1 MIESQVQA
9 AIDQFEIKTEK
20 LNEIV
25 DFFVSEAAKGLAE
38 DKPRTMPMIPTFV
51 TKIPTGKEKG
61 LFLAA
66 DLGGSNFRVC
76 SVHLNGDSTHTM
88 KQMKWAVPHEMMV
101 GNADQFWKYLAER
114 THEFLDNY
122 HLEEKNDH
130 KDKDQKLSMGFTF
143 SFPVHQT
150 GINRGTLIRWTKGY
164 DIKDAVGTDVCVAY
178 QDALDAHGIP
188 VHVASMVNDTVGCLL
203 TRSYE
208 TGSNSQTVIGA
219 ILGTGSNAAYSDR
232 IIRILK
238 LDQYSEETKKQ
249 IEGKKVM
256 IVNTEWGS
264 FDNDLKILPN
274 TQVDKEVN
282 LETPNRDFHMF
293 EKRVSG
299 MFLGEIV
306 RRTLEHLYSA
316 KAIFT
321 EAEIAKDSKF
331 YSVWSNDSSFLS
343 IVRADASNDLKDV
356 GAQLAKLGVPQT
368 TMEERKAVAAL
379 SHAIG
384 LRSARLM
391 ASVLAG
397 LLKKTRSFEKFDIV
411 DIGVDGAVIEYYPH
425 FEDMI
430 REALREIDAIGPE
443 KEKRITIGLSQD
455 GSGIGGALSAA
466 MTTH

>member
-1 MIESQVQA
+1 MIDSKVQA
-9 AIDQFEIKTEK
+9 AIDQFEIKTDK

-25 DFFVSEAAKGLAE
+25 DYFVSEAAKGLAE
-38 DKPRTMPMIPTFV
+38 DKPRLMPMIPTFV
-51 TKIPTGKEKG
+51 TSIPTGKEKG

-76 SVHLNGDSTHTM
+76 SVHLNGDSTHSM
-88 KQMKWAVPHEMMV
+88 KQMKWAVPHELMS
-101 GNADQFWKYLAER
+101 GKAQEFWNYLAER
-114 THEFLDNY
+114 THEFLD
-122 HLEEKNDH
+122 KNHSESKQDYR
-130 KDKDQKLSMGFTF
+130 DKNEKLSMGFTF
-143 SFPVHQT
+143 SFPIHQT

-164 DIKDAVGTDVCVAY
+164 DIKDAVGTDVCEEY
-178 QDALDAHGIP
+178 QKALDVHGIP
-188 VHVASMVNDTVGCLL
+188 VHVASLVNDTVGCLL

-238 LDQYSEETKKQ
+238 LDQYSAETKKQ
-249 IEGKKVM
+249 LEGKKVM

-274 TQVDKEVN
+274 TEVDKEIN
-282 LETPNRDFHMF
+282 LETPNPDFHMF

-306 RRTLEHLYSA
+306 RRTLEHLHND

-321 EAEIAKDSKF
+321 EVEIPKDSPF
-331 YSVWSNDSSFLS
+331 YSVWSNDTSFLS
-343 IVRADASNDLKDV
+343 IVRADESHDLKDV
-356 GAQLAKLGVPQT
+356 GAQLAKLGVPET

-379 SHAIG
+379 SHAVG
-384 LRSARLM
+384 LRAARLM
-391 ASVLAG
+391 ASVLSG
-397 LLKKTRSFEKFDIV
+397 LLKKTRSFEKFNIV
-411 DIGVDGAVIEYYPH
+411 DIGVDGSVIEYYPH
-425 FEDMI
+425 FEDLV
-430 REALREIDAIGPE
+430 REALREIEAIGPE
-443 KEKRITIGLSQD
+443 KEKRITIGMSQD

-466 MTTH
+466 MSAH